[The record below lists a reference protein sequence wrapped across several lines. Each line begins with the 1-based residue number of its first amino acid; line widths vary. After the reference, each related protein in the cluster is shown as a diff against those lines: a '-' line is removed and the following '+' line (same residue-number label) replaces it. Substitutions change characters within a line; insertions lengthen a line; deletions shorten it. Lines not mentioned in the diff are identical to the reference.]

1 MGGAGAGSGTITS
14 SLAASA
20 AVFSADAH
28 KSMLNAIDGCGGL
41 GIGGGAP
48 ELVTGGHDGCV
59 RVWDPRVPEPVVSLE
74 PAAGETAR
82 DCWSVAFGNSFD
94 EERCVAACYD
104 NGGASV
110 HPCILRLLAITKRL
124 PAMGVLLGIGR
135 DVFPRRSPDFRHF
148 GPVGPLSLRLF
159 ADVKLFDLRTQ
170 TMRWETNVGNGV
182 VSLEFDRKDI
192 AMNKLVATV
201 SSPYLS
207 HNLSPAHDF
216 ANPGSMLLHAAPCC
230 SMLLLPSSYVRCPV
244 AIAVQMLEGKFR
256 VFDMRTRHPTEG
268 YAHSTERAHKATV
281 WMAKHVPQNRDL
293 FMTTGGNGEPCS
305 SGGWCDAFAL
315 RCVAMRCGRFRR
327 CALRGDAAGSY
338 PIILVCPPSLLSCAG
353 GLNVYKYHYP
363 DKRAEKDSEG
373 HMRGVMGRTELLN
386 ARIVSSQPIVGF
398 DWHPDKEGL
407 ACAVSLDQQVRV
419 LIVTK
424 LEKY

>member
-1 MGGAGAGSGTITS
+1 MAMYTTDAPQIIEHVSKSLSFTPFDCKWVPSSARFVALGSNPRNTGAIHLFELAPEETKLTHQIETPYALKCGTFGASMLEERHLATGTHNGKLQIWDIDRASKGSGIGSASSSSGAGSVVGGAGAGSSGTVTS

-28 KSMLNAIDGCGGL
+28 KSMLNCIDGCGGL

-59 RVWDPRVPEPVVSLE
+59 RVWDPRVPDPVVSLE

-104 NGGASV
+104 NG
-110 HPCILRLLAITKRL
+110 
-124 PAMGVLLGIGR
+124 
-135 DVFPRRSPDFRHF
+135 
-148 GPVGPLSLRLF
+148 
-159 ADVKLFDLRTQ
+159 DVKLFDLRTQ

-192 AMNKLVATV
+192 AMNKLVAT
-201 SSPYLS
+201 
-207 HNLSPAHDF
+207 
-216 ANPGSMLLHAAPCC
+216 
-230 SMLLLPSSYVRCPV
+230 
-244 AIAVQMLEGKFR
+244 MLEGKFR
-256 VFDMRTRHPTEG
+256 VFDMRTRHPVEG
-268 YAHSTERAHKATV
+268 YAHTTERAHKATV

-293 FMTTGGNGEPCS
+293 FMTTGGNG
-305 SGGWCDAFAL
+305 
-315 RCVAMRCGRFRR
+315 
-327 CALRGDAAGSY
+327 
-338 PIILVCPPSLLSCAG
+338 

-373 HMRGVMGRTELLN
+373 HMRGIMGRLELLN